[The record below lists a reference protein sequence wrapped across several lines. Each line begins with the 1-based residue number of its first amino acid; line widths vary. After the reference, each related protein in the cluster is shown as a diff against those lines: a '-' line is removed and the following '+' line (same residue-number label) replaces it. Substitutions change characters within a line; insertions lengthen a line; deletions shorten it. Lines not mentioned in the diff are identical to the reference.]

1 MAARLWL
8 SRREFHCLTKT
19 SRSATRPHR
28 EVVRARII
36 VHAHRGWDD
45 WAIAQKLGIDPRT
58 ARSWRERFLDQRIEG
73 LRDHPRPGHA
83 PGYSLEDRALA
94 MALACELPSREGA
107 DLSRFSFT
115 ELTREVAKELHP
127 APSRST
133 LHRWLQK
140 VHLRPW
146 RSQYWKKPRDPE
158 FGPKA
163 ARVLDLYHRV
173 WEGQPL
179 GDGDVVLSLDE
190 KTCIQALGRQQ
201 PTQPPAPHRPTRIE
215 FEYSQNGTV
224 IYLAA
229 LDMATGKVFGD
240 FPDANNKATFMAFLE
255 KLMAREPCRSAR
267 RVFLILDNGSAHDPR
282 TFPAR
287 VQARWSNVHVAYT
300 PKHGSWLNAIEQY
313 FSAVERKALT
323 PNDLATVDAVRAR
336 IHGFERRRNRYA
348 RPPRWNWTKQEMRE
362 WLAELEQEQGL
373 NLGSSLIPT

>member
-1 MAARLWL
+1 MQPRIRLPRKECHYL
-8 SRREFHCLTKT
+8 IRI

-28 EVVRARII
+28 EVVRANII
-36 VHAHRGWDD
+36 VLAHRGWDD
-45 WAIAQKLGIDPRT
+45 HAIAAKLGIDPRT
-58 ARSWRERFLDQRIEG
+58 AGTWVDRFVHDGFEG
-73 LRDHPRPGHA
+73 LCDRPRPGHA
-83 PGYSLEDRALA
+83 PVYSLEDRALA
-94 MALACELPSREGA
+94 TALACELPSREGA

-115 ELTREVAKELHP
+115 ELAREVTKELRP

-140 VHLRPW
+140 AHLRPW

-179 GDGDVVLSLDE
+179 GAGDVVLSRDE

-201 PTQPPAPHRPTRIE
+201 PTQPPTPNRPIRVE

-229 LDMATGKVFGD
+229 LDMATGRVFGD
-240 FPDANNKATFMAFLE
+240 FPVANKKVTFMAFLE
-255 KLMAREPCRSAR
+255 RRMAQEPRRSAR

-287 VQARWSNVHVAYT
+287 VRTRWTRVHVAYT

-323 PNDLATVDAVRAR
+323 PNDLATVDAVQAR
-336 IHGFERRRNRYA
+336 IRGFEQRRNRYA
-348 RPPRWNWTKQEMRE
+348 RAPRWNGTKQEMRE
-362 WLAELEQEQGL
+362 WLSELEQEQGL
-373 NLGSSLIPT
+373 NLGSTLIPA